1 MIITLQ
7 RMWISWENRC
17 KERVNLLIL
26 LKIYRLQITDG
37 IGTKK
42 PNFRVMFLNPLL
54 HLLKNFL
61 KVVRLFIVDLKN
73 IQSIL
78 LRDENLNSSKVQ
90 NSPPDICI
98 DSTSS
103 GNASSNDSMNDESEM
118 LNQNYRWELKAW
130 RLFLLR
136 DSLQP

>member
-1 MIITLQ
+1 
-7 RMWISWENRC
+7 MWISWENRC
-17 KERVNLLIL
+17 KERANLSIL
-26 LKIYRLQITDG
+26 LKIYRILQITDG

-42 PNFRVMFLNPLL
+42 PNFRVMFLNPCL
-54 HLLKNFL
+54 HQLKKFL
-61 KVVRLFIVDLKN
+61 KVVRLFTVDLKN

-78 LRDENLNSSKVQ
+78 LRDENLNSSKIQ
-90 NSPPDICI
+90 NSLPDICI
-98 DSTSS
+98 DSSSS

-118 LNQNYRWELKAW
+118 LNQNYRWEWKTW